1 MPEGN
6 LKGVT
11 VKIKAD
17 LHAEVRR
24 YLEEHGMTMAEF
36 VSAAL
41 ENELHPKFT
50 KEEKQMEGMRTLA
63 FQVPER
69 MFQRIKGYLARNHLT
84 QKDFILGLI
93 ETELDREQD
102 QIEREAQE
110 DASAGESQEEDS
122 LEGDGLSPTLE
133 DRREENLE
141 EDSPEEE
148 IEEEEPEESDG
159 PVLGM

>member
-11 VKIKAD
+11 VKIDAD

-41 ENELHPKFT
+41 ENELHPKFNT
-50 KEEKQMEGMRTLA
+50 EVKQMEGMRTLA

-93 ETELDREQD
+93 ETELDREQA
-102 QIEREAQE
+102 QIERERQGE
-110 DASAGESQEEDS
+110 QDAEEPAEDS
-122 LEGDGLSPTLE
+122 PEEDGLSPTPE
-133 DRREENLE
+133 GRREENLE

-148 IEEEEPEESDG
+148 IEEEEPEESEG
-159 PVLGM
+159 PVFGM

>member
-1 MPEGN
+1 MPEEN

-41 ENELHPKFT
+41 ENELHPKFM

-102 QIEREAQE
+102 QIEREAQ
-110 DASAGESQEEDS
+110 GEQGVEEPSEDS
-122 LEGDGLSPTLE
+122 PEEDGLSPTPE
-133 DRREENLE
+133 DLRAENRE

>member
-50 KEEKQMEGMRTLA
+50 TEVKKMEGMRTLA

-102 QIEREAQE
+102 LIEHERQ
-110 DASAGESQEEDS
+110 GEQGVEEPS
-122 LEGDGLSPTLE
+122 
-133 DRREENLE
+133 
-141 EDSPEEE
+141 EDSPEEDGLPPTPE
-148 IEEEEPEESDG
+148 DLREEESPEEENEPEESDG

>member
-11 VKIKAD
+11 VKIDAD

-41 ENELHPKFT
+41 ENELHPKFNT
-50 KEEKQMEGMRTLA
+50 EVKQMEGMRTLA

-93 ETELDREQD
+93 ETELDREQA
-102 QIEREAQE
+102 QIERERQGE
-110 DASAGESQEEDS
+110 QDAEEPAEDS
-122 LEGDGLSPTLE
+122 PEEDGLSPTPE
-133 DRREENLE
+133 DLREENLE

-148 IEEEEPEESDG
+148 IEEEEPEESEG
-159 PVLGM
+159 PVFGM

>member
-1 MPEGN
+1 MPEEN

-41 ENELHPKFT
+41 ENELHPKFKT
-50 KEEKQMEGMRTLA
+50 EVKQMEGMRTLA

-93 ETELDREQD
+93 ETELDREQA
-102 QIEREAQE
+102 QIEHERQGEQ
-110 DASAGESQEEDS
+110 DAEES
-122 LEGDGLSPTLE
+122 
-133 DRREENLE
+133 E
-141 EDSPEEE
+141 EDSPEEDGLSSTPEDLREENPEEDSPDEE
-148 IEEEEPEESDG
+148 IEEEEPKESDG

>member
-1 MPEGN
+1 MPEEN

-93 ETELDREQD
+93 ETELDREQA
-102 QIEREAQE
+102 QIERERQGE
-110 DASAGESQEEDS
+110 QDAEEPAEDS
-122 LEGDGLSPTLE
+122 PEEDGLSPTPE
-133 DRREENLE
+133 GRREENLE